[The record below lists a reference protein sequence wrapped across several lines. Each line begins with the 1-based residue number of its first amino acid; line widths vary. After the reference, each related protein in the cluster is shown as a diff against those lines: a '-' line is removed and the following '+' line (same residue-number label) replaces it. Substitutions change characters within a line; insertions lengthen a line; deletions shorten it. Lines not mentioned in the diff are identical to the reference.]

1 MDTPRSLLYQ
11 ASRVSDLCAV
21 AVTVRDVGA
30 AIAGRSLV
38 ALLTCCKLGC
48 NLRPGAHRVRATCG
62 DSCCFVSRL
71 LPPGHFG
78 EAGRGPDGET
88 AMRPRC
94 ATTVALVVAVVGLG
108 MAGNASAAAGTQ
120 GAVNAGATAGG
131 TWGTAEEVPGLAG
144 LNPHWA
150 DRG

>member
-1 MDTPRSLLYQ
+1 
-11 ASRVSDLCAV
+11 
-21 AVTVRDVGA
+21 
-30 AIAGRSLV
+30 
-38 ALLTCCKLGC
+38 
-48 NLRPGAHRVRATCG
+48 
-62 DSCCFVSRL
+62 
-71 LPPGHFG
+71 
-78 EAGRGPDGET
+78 
-88 AMRPRC
+88 MRPRC